1 MGKKCRFYVDIM
13 AMHEEVTGS
22 CNLAIVKFP
31 NGETLRF
38 VTDCGLFQERKYDEL
53 NNALPFDPEK
63 VDFCLIT
70 HTHVDHIGRLPYM
83 VKKGFYRS
91 IYVTETTNKLLP
103 LALNDS
109 FKVLSSVS
117 KRKNVKCLYSEADV
131 DKTLSLLKPCRYNE
145 TIRVNDNVKIT
156 FLNNGHLVGAALILV
171 QISYPEYEDINLLF
185 TGDYNNKNMFFDV
198 NPIPKWILELPLT
211 VIQESTYGD
220 MDSTEIKEIFKENIK
235 KCIESDGTV
244 LTLVFSLGRAQ
255 EILYELKCMQE
266 NCQLV
271 ILGTG
276 DGYYDVKSTDGITI
290 VASGA
295 SFGSSESKV
304 FSVNFLSNETF
315 ETLNDVYVFPNPTKS
330 ILNIAVPSGVEM
342 IKNVAVYNYLGQ
354 VVAQKNIT
362 NQDDLS
368 IDTTNF
374 SNGVYLITVSN
385 GAQSKTLRF
394 IKE

>member
-83 VKKGFYRS
+83 VKKGFYKP

-131 DKTLSLLKPCRYNE
+131 DKTFTKNVFWIQRLLRIIQSIHCH
-145 TIRVNDNVKIT
+145 D
-156 FLNNGHLVGAALILV
+156 
-171 QISYPEYEDINLLF
+171 
-185 TGDYNNKNMFFDV
+185 NNKVVLWNYSIRQFCFF
-198 NPIPKWILELPLT
+198 NE
-211 VIQESTYGD
+211 
-220 MDSTEIKEIFKENIK
+220 M
-235 KCIESDGTV
+235 
-244 LTLVFSLGRAQ
+244 
-255 EILYELKCMQE
+255 
-266 NCQLV
+266 V
-271 ILGTG
+271 ILR
-276 DGYYDVKSTDGITI
+276 
-290 VASGA
+290 
-295 SFGSSESKV
+295 
-304 FSVNFLSNETF
+304 FS
-315 ETLNDVYVFPNPTKS
+315 
-330 ILNIAVPSGVEM
+330 
-342 IKNVAVYNYLGQ
+342 
-354 VVAQKNIT
+354 
-362 NQDDLS
+362 
-368 IDTTNF
+368 
-374 SNGVYLITVSN
+374 
-385 GAQSKTLRF
+385 
-394 IKE
+394 